1 MKSVMTNLEI
11 VILTLNTPAA
21 LSAENPTT
29 NPMAG
34 NPATMGVM
42 GGNQMPGMDPQ
53 QLQEMMGKRMDMM
66 QMMMEQM
73 MQHDQMN
80 QVMPMR

>member
-1 MKSVMTNLEI
+1 MTNLEI

-21 LSAENPTT
+21 LLAENPTT

-34 NPATMGVM
+34 NPATMGAM
-42 GGNQMPGMDPQ
+42 GGSQMPGMDPKQ
-53 QLQEMMGKRMDMM
+53 GQEMMGKRIDMM

-73 MQHDQMN
+73 RQHDQMN